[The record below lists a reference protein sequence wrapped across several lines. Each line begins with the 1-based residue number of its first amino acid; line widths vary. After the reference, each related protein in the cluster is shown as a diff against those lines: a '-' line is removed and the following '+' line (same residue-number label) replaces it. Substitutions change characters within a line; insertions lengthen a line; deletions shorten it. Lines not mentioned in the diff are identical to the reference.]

1 MFQSCYNILG
11 VINMFNLDDYM
22 PDNNNP
28 APVSEDVA
36 SDLALSAPVCLPAV
50 QTAVANILDSALTGL
65 DAEEVQALYLTLQD
79 IGSYA
84 TVQAVY
90 DSDKSLQAVT
100 LSPAMYIYL
109 YLIDNDFAPSVACKT
124 LKLSKSQ
131 PVIWSKSNKL
141 FQATMAAIKA
151 GQAEELESVVWFNA
165 MHDPKASIERMF
177 ALKSRKA
184 EYRDNAPAPAP
195 ARLDLRITL
204 DKTDLDISGSL
215 KDVTPEDD
223 Q

>member
-1 MFQSCYNILG
+1 MFDLG
-11 VINMFNLDDYM
+11 DYM
-22 PDNNNP
+22 PDDNNNIP
-28 APVSEDVA
+28 AAPAEADS
-36 SDLALSAPVCLPAV
+36 SDLALPSPVCLPAV

-65 DAEEVQALYLTLQD
+65 DAEEVQALYLVLQD
-79 IGSYA
+79 IDGYA

-100 LSPAMYIYL
+100 LSPAMFIYL

-131 PVIWSKSNKL
+131 PIIWSKSNKL

-177 ALKSRKA
+177 ALKARKA

-204 DKTDLDISGSL
+204 DKTDLDVSGSY

>member
-1 MFQSCYNILG
+1 
-11 VINMFNLDDYM
+11 MFNLDDYM

-36 SDLALSAPVCLPAV
+36 SDLALSAPVCLALLF
-50 QTAVANILDSALTGL
+50 QTAVADILDSALTGL
-65 DAEEVQALYLTLQD
+65 DAEEIQALYLTLQD

-90 DSDKSLQAVT
+90 DSDKSLQASYTVA
-100 LSPAMYIYL
+100 SHVYISIPDRQRFCPCL
-109 YLIDNDFAPSVACKT
+109 WPVKRLNCPKSCPSYGRSLTSC
-124 LKLSKSQ
+124 
-131 PVIWSKSNKL
+131 L
-141 FQATMAAIKA
+141 FLLCRQSRPDRR
-151 GQAEELESVVWFNA
+151 EELESVVWFNA

-177 ALKSRKA
+177 ALKARKA

-204 DKTDLDISGSL
+204 DKTGS
-215 KDVTPEDD
+215 
-223 Q
+223 